1 MQDTTTAGSDRTMSR
16 SIGTRDSLAVAASS
30 IAATSSVGVGI
41 GLIAGVV
48 GLHLPGLMLLGF
60 LPVLGIAV
68 GYAQLNRVEPN
79 CGNAYVWVGQSLS
92 PWLGFLVG
100 WINIV
105 GTIVFLAYTTT
116 LTGSALLQ
124 LGGEGGLHHLAG
136 LALDPN
142 SSGQST
148 AIGMVVLAAVT
159 VTAMTGVAK
168 ATRFQTILLVFEYL
182 VLLGFCGYGLFA
194 GHQPF
199 HLSWF
204 DPFGAPSAGA
214 LAQGLV
220 LALFCY
226 WGFDSAFSVSEE
238 VGDPRQASRGGILS
252 LVLVLGI
259 FLLAGL
265 SFQRVLPLDDLA
277 GNGATGLMFF
287 GDRLARQPLAALPLV
302 ALTFSLVS
310 SLQASVIPTARGLFA
325 MGRDGTMGQVWT
337 RLHPRFGT
345 PARGTALIGLT
356 GAAVAAVSLV
366 LPTVNQLIGA
376 AVNAIGVVVALGYA
390 LTAIACAWRFRSH
403 LRTAPRRA
411 LLSVVVP
418 LVSALALLFVGG
430 TLCWT
435 LATSTDHFALDANN
449 GWFELLTPALIIV
462 TGLVAAAWAKWGRR
476 SAYFTTGRGT
486 DADSLPALDA
496 DAGTTATA
504 GATTSLEGISA

>member
-1 MQDTTTAGSDRTMSR
+1 MIR

-48 GLHLPGLMLLGF
+48 GPHLPGIMLLGF

-68 GYAQLNRVEPN
+68 GYARLNRVEPN
-79 CGNAYVWVGQSLS
+79 CGNSYVWVGRTLS
-92 PWLGFLVG
+92 PWLGFLTG

-105 GTIVFLAYTTT
+105 GTVVFLAYTTT

-124 LGGEGGLHHLAG
+124 LGGEAGLHHLGG

-142 SSGQST
+142 SSWQST
-148 AIGMVVLAAVT
+148 VLGLAVLAAVT
-159 VTAMTGVAK
+159 LTAVSGVHK
-168 ATRFQTILLVFEYL
+168 ATRFQTVLLAFEYL
-182 VLLGFCGYGLFA
+182 VLLGFCGYGLLA

-204 DPFGAPSAGA
+204 DPFGAPSTGA

-226 WGFDSAFSVSEE
+226 WGFDSAFATSEE
-238 VGDPRQASRGGILS
+238 VQDPRQAGRGGVLS
-252 LVLVLGI
+252 LLLVLGV

-287 GDRLARQPLAALPLV
+287 GDRLASQPLAALPLV
-302 ALTFSLVS
+302 ALTFSLVA

-325 MGRDGTMGQVWT
+325 MGRDGTMGRVWT
-337 RLHPRFGT
+337 RIHPRYGS
-345 PARGTALIGLT
+345 PARGTVLIGLA
-356 GAAVAAVSLV
+356 GAAIAGVSLV

-390 LTAIACAWRFRSH
+390 LTALACAWRFRAE
-403 LRTAPRRA
+403 LRTAPRSA

-418 LVSALALLFVGG
+418 GLSALALLYVGG

-462 TGLVAAAWAKWGRR
+462 SGLAAAAWAKWGRR

-486 DADSLPALDA
+486 DADALPGTLSPSGHAAHGTA
-496 DAGTTATA
+496 DRTTR
-504 GATTSLEGISA
+504 EGIPA